1 MSKED
6 VFNYLMNSPENTNPA
21 VLKSLLND
29 VGGGGSSEV
38 FAIDFYTDPDYGT
51 QELATSAEDIAHA
64 LLSNKTL
71 VLNHDYTGQS
81 GYAGYKGI
89 PLNSYEPTFSAD
101 IGYVL
106 HFISGGSKAIEFYD
120 LNIFYTEETEE
131 WGSEMTWTRGSF
143 Y

>member
-6 VFNYLMNSPENTNPA
+6 VFNYVMNSPENTNPA
-21 VLKSLLND
+21 VLKSLLNG

-51 QELATSAEDIAHA
+51 QELATSAEGIANA

-81 GYAGYKGI
+81 GFAGYKGI
-89 PLNSYEPTFSAD
+89 PLNSYEPHPGGNYT
-101 IGYVL
+101 L
-106 HFISGGSKAIEFYD
+106 HFFGGGSKTIEFYD
-120 LNIFYTEETEE
+120 IYMFYDEETEE